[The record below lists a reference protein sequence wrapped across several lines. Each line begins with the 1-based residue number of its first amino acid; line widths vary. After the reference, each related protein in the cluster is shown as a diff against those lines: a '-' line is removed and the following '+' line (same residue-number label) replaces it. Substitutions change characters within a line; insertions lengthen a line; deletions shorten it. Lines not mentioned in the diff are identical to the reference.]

1 MAISLK
7 VVKENLT
14 YVDDKKAT
22 YGNVDFNA
30 LNGDSIVGM
39 YTLSHDIYATKFS
52 QLFYIYKYL
61 RIQMMFIQIYRKI
74 QRFCF

>member
-22 YGNVDFNA
+22 HGNVDFGA
-30 LNGDSIVGM
+30 LNGDYCWYVYS
-39 YTLSHDIYATKFS
+39 LA
-52 QLFYIYKYL
+52 
-61 RIQMMFIQIYRKI
+61 
-74 QRFCF
+74 

>member
-22 YGNVDFNA
+22 HGNVDFGA
-30 LNGDSIVGM
+30 LNGDLLLVCILSRMIFMQRSFLNYSI
-39 YTLSHDIYATKFS
+39 SINISEFK
-52 QLFYIYKYL
+52 
-61 RIQMMFIQIYRKI
+61 
-74 QRFCF
+74 